1 MNKNKKEI
9 LLLPCYE
16 HDVREY
22 VKRCNAHISL
32 TPVYKL
38 TPEEEKEFQEEENKI
53 NKLFVPG
60 GRKLLNNQEHI
71 FVEALADM
79 DVPDDETKFKS
90 YMTKYFKQSPSAERS
105 IYA

>member
-22 VKRCNAHISL
+22 VKRCNTHIPL

-38 TPEEEKEFQEEENKI
+38 TPEEEKEFQEEKNKI

-60 GRKLLNNQEHI
+60 GCELLNNQEHI
-71 FVEALADM
+71 FVEAFADM
-79 DVPDDETKFKS
+79 EVPDDETKFKS
-90 YMTKYFKQSPSAERS
+90 YMTKYFKQAPSAERS
-105 IYA
+105 MYA